1 MSLLKDIVPIITKDD
16 DDNNDDTNAKEK
28 KCNWQKIA
36 LAFNEFTNDP
46 NKMAFSMRRHCNLD
60 VS

>member
-1 MSLLKDIVPIITKDD
+1 MMTQMQRRKSATD
-16 DDNNDDTNAKEK
+16 K
-28 KCNWQKIA
+28 KNA